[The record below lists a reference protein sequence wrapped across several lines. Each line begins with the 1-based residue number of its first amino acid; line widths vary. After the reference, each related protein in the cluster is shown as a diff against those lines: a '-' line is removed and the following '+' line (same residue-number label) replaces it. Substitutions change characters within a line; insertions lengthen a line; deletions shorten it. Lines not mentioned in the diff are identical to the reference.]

1 MMQNSGMGMNPGMM
15 NPNLMM
21 MNNMNQQI
29 LQNMC
34 QNNDAI
40 NNSNNM
46 GSQGISSEPNEGIF
60 VIFRAGGNQASNT
73 EPIKIQCMP
82 NDKVSDIIEKYK
94 NKSGDRNP
102 EKKFIFNAKM
112 LSPDLTLSEAGITN
126 NSNIFVVSTKG
137 IKGAN

>member
-1 MMQNSGMGMNPGMM
+1 MTKF
-15 NPNLMM
+15 L
-21 MNNMNQQI
+21 I
-29 LQNMC
+29 L
-34 QNNDAI
+34 
-40 NNSNNM
+40 
-46 GSQGISSEPNEGIF
+46 
-60 VIFRAGGNQASNT
+60 
-73 EPIKIQCMP
+73 
-82 NDKVSDIIEKYK
+82 EKYK